1 MGYIRLYFYFS
12 FMPKISFALL
22 LLVIT
27 VVACSVKQEK
37 QQKASAST
45 VNEYP
50 NLSLTLANGD
60 QVSTRNLQGKNIF
73 VLFQPE
79 CDHCQ
84 EEAVEIEQRLEE
96 FKDYTLYFISSS
108 AMDQITAFARNFN
121 LDNRDNVTFAWT
133 STEGVLNHYGP
144 IPTPSVYIYSDGKL
158 MHSFKG
164 QTDIE
169 KIVAA
174 L

>member
-12 FMPKISFALL
+12 FMPKISFGLF

-27 VVACSVKQEK
+27 LFACSAKKEK
-37 QQKASAST
+37 QQKPSASII
-45 VNEYP
+45 NEYP
-50 NLSLTLANGD
+50 SLLLTLANGN
-60 QVSTRNLQGKNIF
+60 QVSTTNLEGKNIF

-84 EEAVEIEQRLEE
+84 EEAVQIEQRLEE

-108 AMDQITAFARNFN
+108 PMDQITAFARNFN
-121 LDNRDNVTFAWT
+121 LDNKDNVTFAWT

-144 IPTPSVYIYSDGKL
+144 IPTPSVYIYSNGKL
-158 MHSFKG
+158 MRSFKG

-169 KIVAA
+169 NIIGA

>member
-1 MGYIRLYFYFS
+1 
-12 FMPKISFALL
+12 MPKISFALI
-22 LLVIT
+22 LLVT
-27 VVACSVKQEK
+27 TLFACSAKKEKQEK
-37 QQKASAST
+37 ASVST
-45 VNEYP
+45 INEYP
-50 NLSLTLANGD
+50 NLLLTLANGK
-60 QVSTRNLQGKNIF
+60 QVSARNLEGKNIF

-84 EEAVEIEQRLEE
+84 EEAVHIEQRLEE

-108 AMDQITAFARNFN
+108 PMDQITAFARNFN
-121 LDNRDNVTFAWT
+121 LDNRNNVTFAWT

-144 IPTPSVYIYSDGKL
+144 IPTPSVYIYSNGKL
-158 MHSFKG
+158 LNSFKG

-169 KIVAA
+169 NIIGA